1 VVKKDPLITYESVI
15 SGQAGSENVSGSTV
29 SFERKLMST
38 KTSIKRI
45 AAVAAVAL
53 TLGGFSA
60 VSAQAAV
67 TSGNLIVDY
76 SYAAS
81 DSPAKP
87 GILINSVAATN
98 KDILVI
104 RDQFRATTDL
114 AQDVVSITTIQD
126 VVGSDGLLNPTYP
139 YFDAAD
145 GNIAAMDTYSGLHN
159 ASTAVGA
166 DTTKLTVTATVAGTA
181 VGQHVIKFR
190 PTLPGT
196 YKFLISS
203 TAGASYTWTVTAV
216 APTYDHSVATLTA
229 GTGTVSGSTSGSTIT
244 AAAAANTGAV
254 ASVAVTQWTTAGEV
268 VAATSANSKA
278 VVVAISK
285 GLVGLST
292 GSYATSTPSV
302 TVAAGGTGSNTFN
315 VYSNGSVGNAT
326 LTVTVNGTL
335 LATYPVVLKGT
346 ATAMTVAGSVW
357 IAPAA
362 NLTLTVGANDSAGNA
377 AVSVPAYTCTS
388 SNTAVATVTAG
399 GVVTGVAAG
408 DASITCADNASVATS
423 AVTKV
428 HVAPAVATGLPT
440 LTFDKDTYAP
450 GELMTIT
457 ISAEAADNAAFNLF
471 TAAPIANATFAS
483 VSGAPTNAGNV
494 ALASGTATWKAYA
507 PVTAGDFIISAT
519 TGTGVN
525 GGTAAAFSAK
535 ATIVNASLDA
545 AQAAIDAAQEATD
558 AANAA
563 YDAANNAMDSAD
575 AATAAAQ
582 DASDNASAALAA
594 VTDLA
599 ATVAKLVASVNAI
612 ASALAK
618 LQAVQAKIQKKLKA

>member
-1 VVKKDPLITYESVI
+1 
-15 SGQAGSENVSGSTV
+15 
-29 SFERKLMST
+29 MST

-60 VSAQAAV
+60 VSANAAV
-67 TSGNLIVDY
+67 TSGSLIVDY

-87 GILINSVAATN
+87 AILINSVSATN
-98 KDILVI
+98 KDILVL
-104 RDQFRATTDL
+104 RDQFRATTVG
-114 AQDVVSITTIQD
+114 AQDVVSITTVQD
-126 VVGSDGLLNPTYP
+126 VVDSNGLLNSTYP

-145 GNIAAMDTYSGLHN
+145 GNIAAMDTYSAAHN

-166 DTTKLTVTATVAGTA
+166 DTTKLTVTAAAVGTA
-181 VGQHVIKFR
+181 VGQHVIKFQ
-190 PTLPGT
+190 PQLAGT
-196 YKFLISS
+196 YKFLIST

-216 APTYDHSVATLTA
+216 APVYNHSV
-229 GTGTVSGSTSGSTIT
+229 STIT
-244 AAAAANTGAV
+244 ASGAGSTATASGVTTLTAPAAANTAAIATIAV
-254 ASVAVTQWTTAGEV
+254 AQYTTADTA

-285 GLVGLST
+285 GLVSLGS
-292 GSYATSTPSV
+292 GSYASSTPSV
-302 TVAAGGTGSNTFN
+302 TVAAGGTGSDSFK
-315 VYSNGSVGNAT
+315 VYANGSVGSAT

-377 AVSVPAYTCTS
+377 AVSIPAYTCTS
-388 SNTAVATVTAG
+388 SNTAVATTDAA
-399 GVVTGVAAG
+399 GVVTGQAAG
-408 DASITCADNASVATS
+408 DAVITCADNASVATS
-423 AVTKV
+423 GLTKV
-428 HVAPAVATGLPT
+428 HVAPAVDTGLPT

-457 ISAEAADNAAFNLF
+457 ISAEAADNATFNLF
-471 TAAPIANATFAS
+471 TGAPVANATFAS
-483 VSGAPTNAGNV
+483 VSGAPSNTGNV

-507 PVTAGDFIISAT
+507 PVTAGDFILSAT

-594 VTDLA
+594 VTELS

-618 LQAVQAKIQKKLKA
+618 LQASNAAIQKKLKA

>member
-1 VVKKDPLITYESVI
+1 
-15 SGQAGSENVSGSTV
+15 
-29 SFERKLMST
+29 MST

-104 RDQFRATTDL
+104 RDQFRATTAGAVDT
-114 AQDVVSITTIQD
+114 VSISTIQD
-126 VVGSDGLLNPTYP
+126 VVDANGLLNTTYP
-139 YFDAAD
+139 SFDDPATHADQVAYSTANNATVGWSAAD
-145 GNIAAMDTYSGLHN
+145 TS
-159 ASTAVGA
+159 SV
-166 DTTKLTVTATVAGTA
+166 TVTAAAAGVA
-181 VGQHVIKFR
+181 VGQTTIHFQ

-196 YKFLISS
+196 YKFLIKT

-216 APTYDHSVATLTA
+216 APVYNHSV
-229 GTGTVSGSTSGSTIT
+229 STIT
-244 AAAAANTGAV
+244 ASGAGSTATASGVTTLTAPAAANTAAIATIAV
-254 ASVAVTQWTTAGEV
+254 AQYTTADTT

-285 GLVGLST
+285 GLVSLAS

-302 TVAAGGTGSNTFN
+302 TVAAGGTGSDSFK
-315 VYSNGSVGNAT
+315 VYANGSVGSAT

-357 IAPAA
+357 IAPSAP
-362 NLTLTVGANDSAGNA
+362 LTLTVGANDSAGNA

-388 SNTAVATVTAG
+388 SNTAVATTDAA
-399 GVVTGVAAG
+399 GVVTGQAAG

-423 AVTKV
+423 AVTKI

-457 ISAEAADNAAFNLF
+457 ISAEAADNGSFALF
-471 TAAPIANATFAS
+471 TGTPVANATYAS
-483 VSGAPTNAGNV
+483 VSGAPAGGVV

>member
-15 SGQAGSENVSGSTV
+15 LDQAGSENVSGSTV

-67 TSGNLIVDY
+67 TSGGLIVDY

-244 AAAAANTGAV
+244 AAAAANTGAF

-457 ISAEAADNAAFNLF
+457 ISAEAADNGSFALF
-471 TAAPIANATFAS
+471 TGTPVANATYAS
-483 VSGAPTNAGNV
+483 VSGAPAGGVV